1 AAGTPRLYPSVWPAS
16 APAYSARMP
25 IVGPDRVD
33 EVIAALRK
41 GRIVGIPTDTVYGL
55 AALANDREAVRGLGE
70 LKGRDP
76 GQPVA
81 VLFDD
86 IKDIDAYIRPS
97 NAFVRLSA
105 FWPGALTLVVQVR
118 HASARKFMVTEE
130 GTVGVRQPA
139 DPLA

>member
-1 AAGTPRLYPSVWPAS
+1 
-16 APAYSARMP
+16 
-25 IVGPDRVD
+25 
-33 EVIAALRK
+33 
-41 GRIVGIPTDTVYGL
+41 
-55 AALANDREAVRGLGE
+55 GE

-118 HASARKFMVTEE
+118 HASARKFMVTDE

-139 DPLA
+139 DELARRVIRGAGGVLAVTSANWTGEAAATTAQQVAAAFGESL